1 MADTLHTSTNTST
14 GNGNSS
20 NGNTAEP
27 TQQTEHVE
35 NSSQSDSS
43 KYIRNDWTADEIL
56 VLLEAPLMDLVYQA
70 QTVHRAH
77 QQDNAVQLASLMS
90 IKTGACPE
98 DCKYC
103 PQSAHFSNST
113 GLQREKLLEVAPVL
127 EAAQIAKNEGSTRFC
142 MGAAW
147 RQVRDG
153 EEFDRV
159 IEMVKGVKNM
169 GMEACVTL
177 GMLNE
182 DQAARLKEAGL
193 NAYNHNLDTSPEYY
207 SEIIT
212 SRTYDDRLDTLQH
225 VRDAGI
231 GLCTGGIIGMGES
244 LRDRARM
251 LEVLSTMTPHPESV
265 PINALVPVKGTPLE
279 HLEPVTSL
287 ELVRMIAAAR
297 ITMPKARVR
306 LSAGR
311 SNLNREAQLLCIMA
325 GANSI
330 FYGEKLL
337 TTGNNDAIEDRALL
351 KEAGLD
357 MLAPEV

>member
-1 MADTLHTSTNTST
+1 MADTLQNTSTNDIIDGSDHHAPTHDIRHDIRYDWST
-14 GNGNSS
+14 
-20 NGNTAEP
+20 
-27 TQQTEHVE
+27 
-35 NSSQSDSS
+35 
-43 KYIRNDWTADEIL
+43 DEIL
-56 VLLEAPLMDLVYQA
+56 ELLQLPLMELVYRA

-77 QQDNAVQLASLMS
+77 QTDNAVQLASLMS

-103 PQSAHFSNST
+103 PQSAHYSNST

-127 EAAQIAKNEGSTRFC
+127 AAAQIAKDEGSTRFC

-159 IEMVKGVKNM
+159 IEMVRGVRKL

-182 DQAARLKEAGL
+182 EQAARLKEAGL
-193 NAYNHNLDTSPEYY
+193 NSYNHNLDTSREFY

-212 SRTYDDRLDTLQH
+212 TRNYDDRLNTLKN
-225 VRDAGI
+225 VRGAGI

-244 LRDRARM
+244 LRDRAGM
-251 LEVLSTMTPHPESV
+251 LEELSKLTPHPESV
-265 PINALVPVKGTPLE
+265 PINALVPVKGTPME
-279 HLEPVTSL
+279 DLEPVTSI
-287 ELVRMIAAAR
+287 ELVRMIATAR

-311 SNLNREAQLLCIMA
+311 SELNREAQLLCIMA

-357 MLAPEV
+357 MLAPEI

>member
-1 MADTLHTSTNTST
+1 MADTMHQTRHDTTTDNEVSEAIRHDWST
-14 GNGNSS
+14 
-20 NGNTAEP
+20 
-27 TQQTEHVE
+27 
-35 NSSQSDSS
+35 
-43 KYIRNDWTADEIL
+43 DEIL
-56 VLLEAPLMDLVYQA
+56 ELLEAPLMELVYRA

-77 QQDNAVQLASLMS
+77 QTDNAVQLASLMS

-98 DCKYC
+98 DCSYC
-103 PQSAHFSNST
+103 PQSAHYSNST
-113 GLQREKLLEVAPVL
+113 GLQREKLLEVEPVL
-127 EAAQIAKNEGSTRFC
+127 KAAQIAKDEGSTRFC

-159 IEMVKGVKNM
+159 IDMVKGVKNM

-182 DQAARLKEAGL
+182 AQAARLKDAGL
-193 NAYNHNLDTSPEYY
+193 NSYNHNLDTSPEFYDK
-207 SEIIT
+207 IIT
-212 SRTYDDRLDTLQH
+212 TRTYQDRLDTLGH
-225 VRDAGI
+225 VRKAGI

-244 LRDRARM
+244 LRDRAAM
-251 LEVLSTMTPHPESV
+251 LEVLAGLSPHPESV
-265 PINALVPVKGTPLE
+265 PINALVPVDGTPLG
-279 HLEPVTSL
+279 SL
-287 ELVRMIAAAR
+287 KSVSSIELIRMIAAAR

-351 KEAGLD
+351 EEAGLD
-357 MLAPEV
+357 MLAPDASPQD

>member
-1 MADTLHTSTNTST
+1 MADTLQHSATNDNISDGARSSDIRYDWST
-14 GNGNSS
+14 
-20 NGNTAEP
+20 
-27 TQQTEHVE
+27 
-35 NSSQSDSS
+35 
-43 KYIRNDWTADEIL
+43 DEIL
-56 VLLEAPLMDLVYQA
+56 ELLEMPLMELVYRA
-70 QTVHRAH
+70 QTVHRAY
-77 QQDNAVQLASLMS
+77 QKDNAVQLASLMS

-103 PQSAHFSNST
+103 PQSAHYSNST
-113 GLQREKLLEVAPVL
+113 GLQREKLLEVEPVL
-127 EAAQIAKNEGSTRFC
+127 KAAQIAKDEGSTRFC

-159 IEMVKGVKNM
+159 LDMVRGVKNM

-177 GMLNE
+177 GMLNP

-193 NAYNHNLDTSPEYY
+193 NAYNHNLDTSPEFY

-212 SRTYDDRLDTLQH
+212 TRTYEDRLDTLQN

-231 GLCTGGIIGMGES
+231 GLCTGGIIGMGETM
-244 LRDRARM
+244 RDRARM
-251 LEVLSTMTPHPESV
+251 IEVLSSITPHPESV
-265 PINALVPVKGTPLE
+265 PINALVPVEGTPMEKLE
-279 HLEPVTSL
+279 EVSSI

-311 SNLNREAQLLCIMA
+311 SSLNREAQLLCIMA

-337 TTGNNDAIEDRALL
+337 TTGNNDAIEDRELL

-357 MLAPEV
+357 MLAPEACPVID